1 MRNLLA
7 QLHADDSGVIT
18 LEYLILATFLALGL
32 IVGVHTLA
40 SALNGELVEL
50 SNAITAMSQGYS
62 TDGFAACN
70 ATKQGS
76 EAIDTPS
83 YEDGTSSL
91 GIPSGINASFCD

>member
-50 SNAITAMSQGYS
+50 GNAITAMSQSYA

-70 ATKQGS
+70 ANKEGS
-76 EAIDTPS
+76 RAIDTPS
-83 YEDGTSSL
+83 VEDGTNGPL
-91 GIPSGINASFCD
+91 IPSVIDASFCD